1 MPTVRS
7 AVDAVVEAVG
17 QLSRRAEHAGT
28 AVERAEWLAGL
39 RRVVDAAEVG
49 FTAVLARFDAH
60 GDAEVLTGS
69 STATWCR
76 TELRIGA
83 GDAQSRLRLGRLAGV
98 EPELEE
104 ALEQVADGR
113 LRFEQVRQIAHSV
126 RSLDGDPRQGEA
138 VTVLK
143 DLAATADPSMI
154 AAAGRRIR
162 DVVNPDGA
170 LTARER
176 QLQSRYLTLSP
187 LLDGMTAV
195 EGLLD
200 AETTATVNA
209 ALAPLMVPSGGDDSR
224 SAPQRRADALA
235 EIAALAL
242 RTGELPRLSGTLA
255 SVDVVITAG
264 TLLAGSGAPS
274 RTAGDGGALVGLQPP
289 RGGGVVLDHPGRPA
303 VLPPSAVARL
313 LCDGS
318 VGRIVLGP
326 DSVPLDL
333 GRRRRVFTA
342 EQRRALALRDA
353 GCRFPGCDRPPRY
366 TDVHHVVP
374 WTAGGP
380 TDLDNGLLL
389 CRWHHRQVHPDD
401 GRQGWRVSVIDPTR
415 GTHRPLLFRG
425 SVGAE
430 LTSEPRGP

>member
-1 MPTVRS
+1 
-7 AVDAVVEAVG
+7 VVAEVARLTCEA
-17 QLSRRAEHAGT
+17 QEAGT

-39 RRVVDAAEVG
+39 RRVVDTAEVG

-83 GDAQSRLRLGRLAGV
+83 GDAQSRLRLARLAGV
-98 EPELEE
+98 EPELAA
-104 ALEQVADGR
+104 ALRQVADGR

-143 DLAATADPSMI
+143 DLAATADPSTI

-209 ALAPLMVPSGGDDSR
+209 ALAPLMVPAGGDDSR

-235 EIAALAL
+235 EVAALAL

-255 SVDVVITAG
+255 SVDVVITAE
-264 TLLAGSGAPS
+264 TLVAAGVSTPARGPRAGMAPS
-274 RTAGDGGALVGLQPP
+274 RAAGGGALAGLQPS
-289 RGGGVVLDHPGRPA
+289 RGGVVLDHPGRPA

-342 EQRRALALRDA
+342 EQRRALSLRDA

-366 TDVHHVVP
+366 TDVHHVVL

-401 GRQGWRVSVIDPTR
+401 GRQGWRVSVVDPTR
-415 GTHRPLLFRG
+415 GTHGPLLFR
-425 SVGAE
+425 SAVGAE
-430 LTSEPRGP
+430 LTSKPRGP